1 MQLKELAKVSD
12 ATKTFNDIVNSGV
25 VSNIAFKNA
34 LEGLSNQ
41 EKVNIVSQ
49 SELSETQKVGALASA
64 GLTAEELK
72 QTVQNGTL
80 AASQTATT
88 GTTIGLGTAFEG
100 LRITIGKAAAS
111 LWAFLTTTPTG
122 WATLIIGA
130 FAGAAFAVKKYNDS
144 ITKAKENAR
153 ERTAELF
160 DEFKEMN
167 DTLAD
172 HKKTVAELADR
183 YDELSKGVNLSNN
196 KNISLSSDDYEEFL
210 NINEQLADSFPELTK
225 GIDDNGNSILT
236 LGTKGITAREEL
248 EDLLKTEEDLNN
260 FRIAQGLADAF
271 KGVYTYIEDAD
282 KAANTLND
290 SLNSANESIDALRE
304 LSENGIDLQ
313 NTERVTRGSGRS
325 TRRENLVYSGG
336 NTYASGTRR
345 AEKGLALV
353 GEEKPE
359 VIITNDKKAFLAKE
373 STLLNFG
380 TSGIITHYLKNCCKL
395 YSYSNFFQ

>member
-1 MQLKELAKVSD
+1 MQVKELAKVSD

-25 VSNIAFKNA
+25 VSNIAFKNV

-49 SELSETQKVGALASA
+49 SKLSETQKVGALASA

-88 GTTIGLGTAFEG
+88 GATIGLGTAFEG

-122 WATLIIGA
+122 WVTLIVGA
-130 FAGAAFAVKKYNDS
+130 MAGAAFAVKKYNDS

-183 YDELSKGVNLSNN
+183 YDELSKGVNLF
-196 KNISLSSDDYEEFL
+196 KQQKYLSFS
-210 NINEQLADSFPELTK
+210 
-225 GIDDNGNSILT
+225 
-236 LGTKGITAREEL
+236 
-248 EDLLKTEEDLNN
+248 
-260 FRIAQGLADAF
+260 
-271 KGVYTYIEDAD
+271 
-282 KAANTLND
+282 
-290 SLNSANESIDALRE
+290 
-304 LSENGIDLQ
+304 
-313 NTERVTRGSGRS
+313 
-325 TRRENLVYSGG
+325 RRL
-336 NTYASGTRR
+336 
-345 AEKGLALV
+345 
-353 GEEKPE
+353 
-359 VIITNDKKAFLAKE
+359 
-373 STLLNFG
+373 
-380 TSGIITHYLKNCCKL
+380 
-395 YSYSNFFQ
+395 